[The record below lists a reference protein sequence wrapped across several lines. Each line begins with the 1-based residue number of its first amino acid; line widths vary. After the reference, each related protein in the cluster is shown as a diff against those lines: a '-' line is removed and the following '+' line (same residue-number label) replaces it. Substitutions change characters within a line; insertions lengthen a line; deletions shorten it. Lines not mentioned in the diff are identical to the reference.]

1 MYLALSVRAWSSAMV
16 CPRRQRREAGGRLVP
31 ERFSIGFC
39 SFSFLDLLFPHVEL
53 VGRLVETIS
62 SDWTYIDFLISENRG
77 LNGHSNPDLCDADA
91 VLHQLSYRPTGS

>member
-39 SFSFLDLLFPHVEL
+39 SFSFLDLLFPRVEL
-53 VGRLVETIS
+53 VGHLVETIS
-62 SDWTYIDFLISENRG
+62 SDWTCIDFLISERSRLERG
-77 LNGHSNPDLCDADA
+77 LEP
-91 VLHQLSYRPTGS
+91 